1 MRRVSRK
8 SLKLLSRFRGL
19 VLIAILVVTSVV
31 VLAISEVSVLGFN
44 RGGDGL
50 LGLTLGLDLEGGTH
64 LVYEVVPEDGRE
76 PTREDMEGV
85 RNIIDKRVNEFG
97 VSEASVQLL
106 GGGVDSVANK
116 VLVQIPGQSGASITL
131 IFGADTV
138 SPETLE
144 AFFHNE
150 LGRPDASVKQN
161 DNGSLT
167 VQLDDIQSEILD
179 AAGNVVSPDEAD
191 AWRDAVIAQYPV
203 ALQIGYI
210 LPQVDPP
217 VIGDDTAIDPV
228 PTEDVETL
236 PTLADVEGAFAS
248 VGRSDVDV
256 DEVDGAEG
264 LFSVLMYG
272 LDITSTDEDGNP
284 ILGEDQRIRN
294 ALREI
299 GTIQFTSSQG
309 TLTQWIKGGGVQG
322 AKAVIGSTAQ
332 LEFRYRECGDALAP
346 SSDIPWPPD
355 GLSAAEWDSERCTNP
370 AYFTETATE
379 IDPADLDDAF
389 PEISGGVIP
398 RPIVTLVFN
407 DKGAD
412 AFFEVTD
419 RVSRQGD
426 RLAIYLDNEE
436 LVAPGVSD
444 GGISGGRAIIEGG
457 SFTTERVRTIAIQ
470 LRSGALPVELELI
483 QERNVDAVLGKD
495 SLQKSLIAGGV
506 GLALILIFMIA
517 YYKVPGLV
525 AAIALVAYTIMLL
538 GIFKMIP
545 VTLTLSGA
553 AAVILS
559 LGFAVDANVLIAERT
574 KEELRSGRSLL
585 AAITAGFDRAW
596 PSIRDGNMST
606 IIVAIVL
613 FWFGDRFSTSVMQG
627 FALTLAIGVLLSMFT
642 AFFASRLLLRL
653 LATTG
658 MGNNPNLF
666 VPVHDQ
672 SDTSDTMAGGNS

>member
-1 MRRVSRK
+1 M
-8 SLKLLSRFRGL
+8 SRFRGL
-19 VLIAILVVTSVV
+19 VLVAILVITSVV
-31 VLAISEVSVLGFN
+31 VLAISEVSVLGLT
-44 RGGDGL
+44 RGGASP

-64 LVYEVVPEDGRE
+64 LVYQVVPEDGRE

-116 VLVQIPGQSGASITL
+116 VLVQIPGQTGASITL
-131 IFGADTV
+131 NFGADTV
-138 SPETLE
+138 SAAMLET
-144 AFFHNE
+144 FFQNE
-150 LGRPDASVKQN
+150 LARPDASVRQN
-161 DNGSLT
+161 ENGSLT
-167 VQLDDIQSEILD
+167 VQLDEIQPEVLD
-179 AAGNVVSPDEAD
+179 AAGNVVTLNEAD
-191 AWRDAVIAQYPV
+191 AWREEIIAQYPV
-203 ALQIGYI
+203 ALQVGYI

-228 PTEDVETL
+228 STEDIETL
-236 PTLADVEGAFAS
+236 PTLEEVEAAFAS
-248 VGRSDVDV
+248 IGRSDADV
-256 DEVDGAEG
+256 DAVESAEG

-272 LDITSTDEDGNP
+272 LDVSTTDDDGNP
-284 ILGEDQRIRN
+284 ILGEDQRILG
-294 ALREI
+294 ALREL
-299 GTIQFTSSQG
+299 GTIQFSSSQG
-309 TLTQWIKGGGVQG
+309 TLTQWIVGGGVQE
-322 AKAVIGSTAQ
+322 AKAVIGSTAK
-332 LEFRYRECGDALAP
+332 LEFRYRECGDTVAP

-355 GLSAAEWDSERCTNP
+355 GLSVDQWVLERCTNP

-389 PEISGGVIP
+389 PEVSQGTIP

-407 DKGAD
+407 DAGAD

-436 LVAPGVSD
+436 LVAPGVSN

-506 GLALILIFMIA
+506 GLVLVLIFMIA

-653 LATTG
+653 FATTG
-658 MGNNPNLF
+658 LGSNPSLF
-666 VPVHDQ
+666 VPVRDQ
-672 SDTSDTMAGGNS
+672 GDTSDSVAGGNS

>member
-1 MRRVSRK
+1 M
-8 SLKLLSRFRGL
+8 SRFRGL
-19 VLIAILVVTSVV
+19 FLVAILVVTSVV

-44 RGGDGL
+44 RGSDSA

-64 LVYEVVPEDGRE
+64 LVYSVIPEDGRE

-106 GGGVDSVANK
+106 GGGVDSIPDR

-131 IFGADTV
+131 NFGADTV
-138 SPETLE
+138 SAQTLE
-144 AFFHNE
+144 DFFHNE
-150 LGRPDASVKQN
+150 LGRSDADVNQN
-161 DNGSLT
+161 ENGSLT
-167 VQLDDIQSEILD
+167 IQLDEIQGEVLD
-179 AAGNVVSPDEAD
+179 AVGNVVTPNEAD
-191 AWRDAVIAQYPV
+191 AWRDAIIAQYPV
-203 ALQIGYI
+203 ALQVGYV
-210 LPQVDPP
+210 LPRVDPP
-217 VIGDDTAIDPV
+217 VIGDDTAVDPV
-228 PTEDVETL
+228 PSEDVATL
-236 PTLADVEGAFAS
+236 PTLEEVEGAFAS
-248 VGRSDVDV
+248 VGRSDADV
-256 DEVDGAEG
+256 TAVSGAEG
-264 LFSVLMYG
+264 LFSILLYG
-272 LDITSTDEDGNP
+272 LDIASTDEDGNP
-284 ILGEDQRIRN
+284 IQGEDQKILT
-294 ALREI
+294 ALREL
-299 GTIQFTSSQG
+299 GEIQFTSSQG
-309 TLTQWIKGGGVQG
+309 TLTQWTLGGGIQE
-322 AKAVIGSTAQ
+322 AKSLISNVAK
-332 LEFRYRECGDALAP
+332 LEFRYRECGDIIGP
-346 SSDIPWPPD
+346 SEDIPWPPD
-355 GLSAAEWDSERCTNP
+355 GLTQDQWLVERCSNP
-370 AYFTETATE
+370 AYFTETGTE

-389 PEISGGVIP
+389 PEVSQGAIP

-407 DKGAD
+407 DNGAD
-412 AFFEVTD
+412 AFFDVTD

-426 RLAIYLDNEE
+426 RLAIYLDGEE
-436 LVAPGVSD
+436 LVAPGVSASQ

-457 SFTTERVRTIAIQ
+457 NFTTEGVRTIAIQ
-470 LRSGALPVELELI
+470 LRSGALPVGLDLI

-495 SLQKSLIAGGV
+495 SLQKSLIAGAV
-506 GLALILIFMIA
+506 GLVLLLIFMIA

-525 AAIALVAYTIMLL
+525 AAIALVGYSLMLL
-538 GIFKMIP
+538 AIFKMIP

-559 LGFAVDANVLIAERT
+559 LGFAVDANILIAERT

-653 LATTG
+653 LASSG
-658 MGNNPNLF
+658 LGNNPNLF
-666 VPVHDQ
+666 VPVRDQ
-672 SDTSDTMAGGNS
+672 SESADGGNS

>member
-1 MRRVSRK
+1 M
-8 SLKLLSRFRGL
+8 
-19 VLIAILVVTSVV
+19 
-31 VLAISEVSVLGFN
+31 AISEVSVLGFT
-44 RGGDGL
+44 RGGDSP

-64 LVYEVVPEDGRE
+64 LVYSVVPEDGRE

-85 RNIIDKRVNEFG
+85 RNIIDKRINEFG

-106 GGGVDSVANK
+106 GGGIDSVADK
-116 VLVQIPGQSGASITL
+116 VLVQIPGQSGAGITL
-131 IFGADTV
+131 NFGADTV

-144 AFFHNE
+144 AFFRNT
-150 LGRPDASVKQN
+150 LGRPDAEVSQN
-161 DNGSLT
+161 DNGSLV
-167 VQLDDIQSEILD
+167 VQLDEIKGEVLD
-179 AAGNVVSPDEAD
+179 AAGNVVSPNEAD
-191 AWRDAVIAQYPV
+191 AWRDAIIAQYPV
-203 ALQIGYI
+203 ALQVGFV

-217 VIGDDTAIDPV
+217 VIGDDTAVDPV

-236 PTLADVEGAFAS
+236 PTLEEVEAAFAS
-248 VGRSDVDV
+248 VGRSDADV
-256 DEVDGAEG
+256 DAVEGAEG
-264 LFSVLMYG
+264 LFSILMYG
-272 LDITSTDEDGNP
+272 LDISSTDEDGNP
-284 ILGEDQRIRN
+284 IQSEDQRILT

-299 GTIQFTSSQG
+299 GDIQFTSSQG
-309 TLTQWIKGGGVQG
+309 TLTQWTLGGGVQE
-322 AKAVIGSTAQ
+322 AKSLIQNTAQ
-332 LEFRYRECGDALAP
+332 LDFRYRECGDVLAP
-346 SSDIPWPPD
+346 SEDIPWPPD
-355 GLSAAEWDSERCTNP
+355 GLSLDEWAVERCSNP
-370 AYFTETATE
+370 AYFSESATE
-379 IDPADLDDAF
+379 IDAADLEDAF
-389 PEISGGVIP
+389 PSLSQGAIA

-407 DKGAD
+407 DNGAD
-412 AFFEVTD
+412 AFFNATD
-419 RVSRQGD
+419 RVARQND
-426 RLAIYLDNEE
+426 RLAIYLDGVE
-436 LVAPGVSD
+436 LVAPSAQA
-444 GGISGGRAIIEGG
+444 GITGGRAIIEGG
-457 SFTTERVRTIAIQ
+457 DFTTESTRTIAIQ

-483 QERNVDAVLGKD
+483 QERNVDAVLGED
-495 SLQKSLIAGGV
+495 SLKKSLIAGGV
-506 GLALILIFMIA
+506 GLILLLIFMIA
-517 YYKVPGLV
+517 YYKIPGLV

-653 LATTG
+653 LASTG
-658 MGNNPNLF
+658 LGDKPNLF
-666 VPVHDQ
+666 VPVRDQ
-672 SDTSDTMAGGNS
+672 SESASGGNS

>member
-1 MRRVSRK
+1 
-8 SLKLLSRFRGL
+8 L
-19 VLIAILVVTSVV
+19 VITSVV
-31 VLAISEVSVLGFN
+31 VLAISEVSVLGLT
-44 RGGDGL
+44 RGGASP

-64 LVYEVVPEDGRE
+64 LVYQVVPEDGRE

-116 VLVQIPGQSGASITL
+116 VLVQIPGQTGASITL
-131 IFGADTV
+131 NFGADTV
-138 SPETLE
+138 SAAMLET
-144 AFFHNE
+144 FFQNE
-150 LGRPDASVKQN
+150 LARPDASVRQN
-161 DNGSLT
+161 ENGSLT
-167 VQLDDIQSEILD
+167 VQLDEIQPEVLD
-179 AAGNVVSPDEAD
+179 AAGNVVTPNEAD
-191 AWRDAVIAQYPV
+191 AWREGIIAQYPV
-203 ALQIGYI
+203 ALQVGYI

-228 PTEDVETL
+228 STEDIETL
-236 PTLADVEGAFAS
+236 PTLEEVEAAFAS
-248 VGRSDVDV
+248 IGRSDADV
-256 DEVDGAEG
+256 DAVESAEG

-272 LDITSTDEDGNP
+272 LDVSTTDDDGNP
-284 ILGEDQRIRN
+284 ILGEDQRILG
-294 ALREI
+294 ALREL
-299 GTIQFTSSQG
+299 GTIQFSSSQG
-309 TLTQWIKGGGVQG
+309 TLTQWIVGGGVQE
-322 AKAVIGSTAQ
+322 AKAVIGSTAK
-332 LEFRYRECGDALAP
+332 LEFRYRECGDTVAP

-355 GLSAAEWDSERCTNP
+355 GLSVDQWVLERCTNP

-389 PEISGGVIP
+389 PEVSQGTIP

-407 DKGAD
+407 DAGAD

-436 LVAPGVSD
+436 LVAPGVSN

-506 GLALILIFMIA
+506 GLVLVLIFMIA

-653 LATTG
+653 FATTG
-658 MGNNPNLF
+658 LGSNPSLF
-666 VPVHDQ
+666 VPVRDQ
-672 SDTSDTMAGGNS
+672 GDTSDSVAGGNS